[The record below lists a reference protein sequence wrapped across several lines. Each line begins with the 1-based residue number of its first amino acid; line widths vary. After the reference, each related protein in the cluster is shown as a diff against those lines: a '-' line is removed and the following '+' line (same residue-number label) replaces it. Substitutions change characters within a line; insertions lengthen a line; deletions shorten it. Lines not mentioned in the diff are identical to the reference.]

1 MLLKDNLG
9 HLQVVK
15 KPRTY
20 NSFPSRR
27 IYPYYLFNKSLTEVT
42 QNRNFALPSH
52 GLINNYYKYC
62 YDIKKGSSPSKRPTG
77 AMLLYALFWMILA

>member
-20 NSFPSRR
+20 NSFPSIR

-42 QNRNFALPSH
+42 QNRNFALPLH
-52 GLINNYYKYC
+52 GLISNCYKYC
-62 YDIKKGSSPSKRPTG
+62 YDTKKDLV
-77 AMLLYALFWMILA
+77 LLKNQQRLCYALFWVILA